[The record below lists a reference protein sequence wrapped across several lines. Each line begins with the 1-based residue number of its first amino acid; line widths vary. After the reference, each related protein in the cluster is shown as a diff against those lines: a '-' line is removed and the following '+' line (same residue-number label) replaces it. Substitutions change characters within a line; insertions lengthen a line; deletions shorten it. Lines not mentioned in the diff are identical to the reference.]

1 MSQESIQG
9 AIDPL
14 AEANN
19 GTDAVGETTGI
30 TDAPRALS
38 PKKKKL
44 VIPIL
49 ILVALQVVAMIIGR
63 ILKQRYLRQEVGEDE
78 VNAVGVMGGAEEKV
92 TTQAFKGGY
101 VRAVMGGVE
110 LDLSQAAIETP
121 PATIEATVVMG
132 GAEIK
137 VPQDWVV
144 KTEAR
149 VKMGGVEDM
158 RGQEKPSEGTTPDL
172 VITGK
177 VILGGLV
184 VNC

>member
-1 MSQESIQG
+1 MSQESMG
-9 AIDPL
+9 
-14 AEANN
+14 EATDRLPEAKN
-19 GTDAVGETTGI
+19 GNDGVGETSVN
-30 TDAPRALS
+30 TDEARALS
-38 PKKKKL
+38 PKLKRL
-44 VIPIL
+44 IRPIL
-49 ILVALQVVAMIIGR
+49 IIVAFQVVFMILGR
-63 ILKQRYLRQEVGEDE
+63 ILRQRYLGQEVGQGE
-78 VNAVGVMGGAEEKV
+78 VNAVGVTGAAEEKI

-101 VRAVMGGVE
+101 LRAVMGGVE

-132 GAEIK
+132 GAELK

-158 RGQEKPSEGTTPDL
+158 RGQDKASEGTTPDL

-177 VILGGLV
+177 VIMGGLS